1 MKLFQQL
8 LVAGAAVSLIA
19 PLAAQASD
27 VNLEGMN
34 SYSRSKKSN
43 NRFNSKTFINDISE
57 DLAILEG
64 SVDGLEAQQ
73 NNFEAGSFS
82 TTTSASFGADFVV
95 GAIDGAS
102 SESMTF
108 EYQFGMD
115 LSTSFTGEDELA
127 LTIETGNGT
136 SPVATVLDMNGM
148 SDAMTVDGIS
158 YTFPLG
164 DKTTILVGDS
174 TDVSAL
180 YSTACTYSAFTDRL
194 GDCGTGNSAGLGGGT

>member
-1 MKLFQQL
+1 MKLFQQM
-8 LVAGAAVSLIA
+8 LVAGAAMSLIA

-34 SYSRSKKSN
+34 SYSSSKNESKRFDSKSFVN
-43 NRFNSKTFINDISE
+43 EVSE
-57 DLAILEG
+57 DLAILKG

-82 TTTSASFGADFVV
+82 STTSASFGADFVL
-95 GAIDGAS
+95 GSIDGAT
-102 SESMTF
+102 SEGVTF

-136 SPVATVLDMNGM
+136 SPLLQLLT
-148 SDAMTVDGIS
+148 
-158 YTFPLG
+158 
-164 DKTTILVGDS
+164 
-174 TDVSAL
+174 
-180 YSTACTYSAFTDRL
+180 
-194 GDCGTGNSAGLGGGT
+194 